1 MSADKPTAIFL
12 MGPTAAGKTD
22 LSLALT
28 ERLGCEIVSVDSALV
43 YKGMN
48 IGTAKPDAELRRR
61 YPHHLIDLI
70 DPAEAYSA
78 ARFREDAFTAI
89 QSITGRGKIPLL
101 TGGTMLYYKAL
112 VEPLAT
118 MPGAHPEIREAMHQ
132 VLQKEGLAPL
142 LAELKE
148 VDPEAWARI
157 DRDNPQR
164 VLRALEVYRASGRPI
179 SRFWA
184 ESVNDGQGS
193 LSSEALAAFPWRLVQ
208 LCVAPDDRA
217 VLHQRIALRF
227 KAMLDQGFEAEVRQ
241 LFERGDLHPDL
252 PSIRSVGYRQ
262 MWHYLSGEWSY
273 QQMTERGIIATRQ
286 LAKRQLTWLR
296 RWPDLTW
303 LDSSAPRLEERAWQ
317 RLRKAGLD
325 V

>member
-1 MSADKPTAIFL
+1 MSVDKPTAIFL

-28 ERLGCEIVSVDSALV
+28 DRLGCEIVSVDSALV
-43 YKGMN
+43 YRGMD
-48 IGTAKPDAELRRR
+48 IGTAKPDADLRRR

-78 ARFREDAFTAI
+78 ARFREDALAAI
-89 QSITGRGKIPLL
+89 HAITGRGKVPLL

-118 MPGAHPEIREAMHQ
+118 MPGAHPEIREAMQQ
-132 VLQKEGLAPL
+132 VLQTEGLTPL
-142 LAELKE
+142 LAELE
-148 VDPEAWARI
+148 HVDPVAWARI
-157 DRDNPQR
+157 DRENPQR
-164 VLRALEVYRASGRPI
+164 VMRALEVFRASGKPI

-184 ESVNDGQGS
+184 ESENDGQGS
-193 LSSEALAAFPWRLVQ
+193 LSSEALAAFPWRIVQ
-208 LCVAPDDRA
+208 LCVAPDDRT
-217 VLHQRIALRF
+217 VLHKRIALRF
-227 KAMLDQGFEAEVRQ
+227 ETMLAQGFEAEVRQ

-262 MWHYLSGEWSY
+262 MWHYLAGEWSWEE
-273 QQMTERGIIATRQ
+273 MTQRGIIATRQ

-296 RWPDLTW
+296 RWPDLSW
-303 LDSSAPRLEERAWQ
+303 LDSTTPDLEARAWQ

>member
-1 MSADKPTAIFL
+1 

-43 YKGMN
+43 YKGMD

-70 DPAEAYSA
+70 DPAESYSA
-78 ARFREDAFTAI
+78 ARFREDAFAAI
-89 QSITGRGKIPLL
+89 QAITDRGKIPLL

-112 VEPLAT
+112 VEPLAA
-118 MPGAHPEIREAMHQ
+118 MPAAQPEIREAMQQ
-132 VLQKEGLAPL
+132 VLQTEGLTPL
-142 LAELKE
+142 LAELE
-148 VDPEAWARI
+148 QVDPLAWARI

-164 VLRALEVYRASGRPI
+164 VLRALEVYRASGKPI
-179 SRFWA
+179 SQYWA
-184 ESVNDGQGS
+184 ESSNDGQGS
-193 LSSEALAAFPWRLVQ
+193 LSSEAITAFPWRLVQ

-217 VLHQRIALRF
+217 VLHRRIALRF
-227 KAMLDQGFEAEVRQ
+227 KAMLEQGFESEVRQ
-241 LFERGDLHPDL
+241 LFERGDLYPDL
-252 PSIRSVGYRQ
+252 PAIRSVGYRQ
-262 MWHYLSGEWSY
+262 MWHYLEGEWSY
-273 QQMTERGIIATRQ
+273 QEMTERGIIATRQ

-303 LDSSAPRLEERAWQ
+303 LDSTSPGLEAQAWQ
-317 RLRKAGLD
+317 RLRKAGLE

>member
-1 MSADKPTAIFL
+1 MSADQPTAIFL

-43 YKGMN
+43 YRGMD
-48 IGTAKPDAELRRR
+48 IGTAKPDAEVRCR

-78 ARFREDAFTAI
+78 VRFRDDALTAM
-89 QSITGRGKIPLL
+89 QAITDRGRIPLL

-118 MPGAHPEIREAMHQ
+118 MPGAHPEIREAMQQ
-132 VLQKEGLAPL
+132 VLQTEGLAPL
-142 LAELKE
+142 LGELE
-148 VDPEAWARI
+148 QVDPVAWARI
-157 DRDNPQR
+157 DRGNPQR
-164 VLRALEVYRASGRPI
+164 VLRALEVYRASGKPI
-179 SRFWA
+179 SQFWA
-184 ESVNDGQGS
+184 ESDNDGHGS
-193 LSSEALAAFPWRLVQ
+193 LSSEALAAFPWRVVQ
-208 LCVAPDDRA
+208 LCVAPNDRT
-217 VLHQRIALRF
+217 VLHQRIAMRF
-227 KAMLDQGFEAEVRQ
+227 EAMLAEGFEAEVRQ

-252 PSIRSVGYRQ
+252 QSIRSVGYRQ
-262 MWHYLSGEWSY
+262 MWHYLAGEWSWE
-273 QQMTERGIIATRQ
+273 QMAERGIIATRQ

-296 RWPDLTW
+296 RWPDLHW
-303 LDSSAPRLEERAWQ
+303 LDSSVAGLEARAWQ

-325 V
+325 L